1 MIELEKDLDLCPICG
16 AVGLELCA
24 EEDGQTVLDHFG
36 RPAQLIRGTDR
47 AAVVPVRLRE
57 VAA

>member
-16 AVGLELCA
+16 AAGTALCI
-24 EEDGQTVLDHFG
+24 EEDGQYVLDHWG
-36 RPAQLIRGTDR
+36 RPAQLIRGSDR
-47 AAVVPVRLRE
+47 AAVVSVQLRV

>member
-1 MIELEKDLDLCPICG
+1 MIELEKHLGLCPICG
-16 AVGLELCA
+16 AVGMELCA

-36 RPAQLIRGTDR
+36 RPAQLTRGTDR
-47 AAVVPVRLRE
+47 AAVVPVRLRA